1 MFGQPISLG
10 NFFGLHVRVDTTL
23 LIMLLMYAV
32 QGAANGGGT
41 EGIIHDLTFAAL
53 VLISVFLHEYG
64 HAVAGSL
71 FGIGTVEVV
80 LHFFGGHTQYAS
92 APRTPLQEA
101 VMSGAGPATNLAL
114 AGTSWAI
121 MEFIDAQ
128 HMQSLYPLF
137 GLLQPF
143 WFINFYLGLLN
154 LLPGF
159 PLDGGGIL
167 RAILSLF
174 IRRAQARLIAAYSGV
189 AIGFAIAAYNFPAF
203 TSQTI
208 LGLLLVY
215 IASMEVNDA
224 RRSMM

>member
-92 APRTPLQEA
+92 APRTPLQDA